1 MNLTQIRYFLSVVE
15 NGSMTQAATSNFV
28 SQSAVSKM
36 IKQLENELGTPLF
49 ERTGR
54 KIILNRQ
61 GKLFYSYASDSIRLL
76 DRGIQTIQA
85 GITTKEEPL
94 SLLFQVTSP
103 LIPLIVR
110 EINRNLP
117 NVRLTIAQH
126 VHPTTD
132 REQFDFIISDHI
144 HPERV
149 NTPLFT
155 EEIMLAGYNL
165 PPTVTLADLQN
176 FPLLSLNDSLEL
188 RRLLD
193 DFFAQQN
200 VKLNYQYETDDPATL
215 RELAL
220 QGVGR
225 CFFPIRS
232 WQRYAAQLSLA
243 HILPQPPMRTI
254 YLNQKKGRN
263 DHVAREFVTEL
274 TRIFSQQDFALK

>member
-193 DFFAQQN
+193 DFFVQQN

-274 TRIFSQQDFALK
+274 TRIFFQQDFALK

>member
-85 GITTKEEPL
+85 GITAKEEPL

-165 PPTVTLADLQN
+165 PPTVTLADLQD

>member
-85 GITTKEEPL
+85 GIAAKEEPL

-103 LIPLIVR
+103 LIPLIVK
-110 EINRNLP
+110 EVNHNLP

-132 REQFDFIISDHI
+132 RDQFDFIISDHI
-144 HPERV
+144 HPEQV

-165 PPTVTLADLQN
+165 PQTVTVSDLQS

-220 QGVGR
+220 QGIGR

-232 WQRYAAQLSLA
+232 WQRYAVQLSLA

-254 YLNQKKGRN
+254 YLNQKKGRD

>member
-85 GITTKEEPL
+85 GIAAKEEPF

-103 LIPLIVR
+103 LIPLIVK
-110 EINRNLP
+110 EVNHNLP

-165 PPTVTLADLQN
+165 PQTVTVSDLQS

-220 QGVGR
+220 QGVGH

>member
-85 GITTKEEPL
+85 GITAKEEPL

-144 HPERV
+144 HPKRV

-165 PPTVTLADLQN
+165 PPTVTLADLQD

-220 QGVGR
+220 QGVGY

-232 WQRYAAQLSLA
+232 WQRYAAQLSLS

>member
-61 GKLFYSYASDSIRLL
+61 GKLLYSYASDSIRLL
-76 DRGIQTIQA
+76 DLGIQTIQA
-85 GITTKEEPL
+85 GITAKEEPL

-165 PPTVTLADLQN
+165 PPTVTLADLQD

-220 QGVGR
+220 QGIGR

-232 WQRYAAQLSLA
+232 WQRYADQLSLA

-254 YLNQKKGRN
+254 YLNQKKGRD

>member
-193 DFFAQQN
+193 DFFVQQN